1 MATAWEVVDVRVVG
15 LQRLAARFNLESE
28 RLWQRLTLRRE
39 DAFMVNALLL
49 NGVLLPLYF
58 VVEGLAAREHGGIV
72 LWRAL
77 LYNVLRFGP
86 NVSNFAWVNT
96 LVHKCCHGRLFRH
109 RAMDSVFEF
118 WVGNFYGIVPGNY
131 SVSHIYNHHKHD
143 NSLEDVITVIDF
155 ARDDM
160 LGYVGYVWRY
170 VSYTLNVSSA
180 ISFWNSGDVARC
192 AKISVCTLFYLGFC
206 LASARLFGAAF
217 CLAYVIYPMAQGLVI
232 ISAINYTWHAF
243 VQPGDE
249 QNRLINSTT
258 IVNGEY
264 FILEEQYH
272 AVHHLYAGVHWT
284 THAAMYERHKDDC
297 KVPTRF
303 YRLSVFELF
312 AMIVLRD
319 YAGLAA
325 NSGID
330 EQVLVARLRHTVQR
344 ELPPAAVGRRPA

>member
-1 MATAWEVVDVRVVG
+1 VTFVLALCRFCSPQLTPSRSLPVSPLINLDV
-15 LQRLAARFNLESE
+15 
-28 RLWQRLTLRRE
+28 
-39 DAFMVNALLL
+39 
-49 NGVLLPLYF
+49 
-58 VVEGLAAREHGGIV
+58 H
-72 LWRAL
+72 
-77 LYNVLRFGP
+77 
-86 NVSNFAWVNT
+86 
-96 LVHKCCHGRLFRH
+96 
-109 RAMDSVFEF
+109 
-118 WVGNFYGIVPGNY
+118 
-131 SVSHIYNHHKHD
+131 NHHKHD

-160 LGYVGYVWRY
+160 LGYVGYLWRY
-170 VSYTLNVSSA
+170 LSYTLNVSSA

-192 AKISVCTLFYLGFC
+192 AKISLCTLCYLGFC

-217 CLAYVIYPMAQGLVI
+217 CLAYVIYPMAQGVVI
-232 ISAINYTWHAF
+232 MAAINYTWHAF
-243 VQPGDE
+243 VHPGDE
-249 QNRLINSTT
+249 QNKLVNSTT

-264 FILEEQYH
+264 FILKEEYH

-284 THAAMYERHKDDC
+284 KHEAMYERHKDDC

-303 YRLSVFELF
+303 YGLSVFELW

-344 ELPPAAVGRRPA
+344 ELAPSAAVVPRPA